1 MRVETRAVSNE
12 TETHSCP
19 YIELKLYNETL
30 RNMYNMSGFR
40 NGFRFHLKTLPKR
53 NPQQR
58 NLSFFTVFSCFV
70 VLRVSFWVSFSFL
83 WKRSGCATLYKVHRV
98 SFRDASRVATRTA
111 LVDRVTRTR
120 LCTFLC
126 HLSWIRKQ
134 RARRNNLPCNMFI
147 TDPPIMASM
156 HWQWMAYCLGNA
168 SITWQTF
175 PPRLLL
181 ANSR

>member
-1 MRVETRAVSNE
+1 MPIFGHKKRRTELRAVSNE

-58 NLSFFTVFSCFV
+58 ILSFFTVFSCFV
-70 VLRVSFWVSFSFL
+70 GLRVSFWVSFSFL
-83 WKRSGCATLYKVHRV
+83 RKRSGCATLYKVHRV

-111 LVDRVTRTR
+111 LLETHSFTLGMRSHSFFIHVKIKTLVRVVFPMVYTVGD
-120 LCTFLC
+120 C
-126 HLSWIRKQ
+126 
-134 RARRNNLPCNMFI
+134 NNECAAAVPE
-147 TDPPIMASM
+147 
-156 HWQWMAYCLGNA
+156 
-168 SITWQTF
+168 
-175 PPRLLL
+175 
-181 ANSR
+181 